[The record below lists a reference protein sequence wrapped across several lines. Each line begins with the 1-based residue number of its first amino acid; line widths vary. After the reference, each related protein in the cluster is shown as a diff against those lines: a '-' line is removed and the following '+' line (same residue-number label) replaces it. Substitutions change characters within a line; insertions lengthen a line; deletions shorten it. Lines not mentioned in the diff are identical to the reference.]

1 MTALVSLDSASG
13 PLAGAQARAAGGTVL
28 EILDGLHQGVSL
40 SLDKAVYRI
49 GNSPDSDLILGDD
62 GIAARHL
69 VLRILPDQVA
79 VEACGGDVSVA
90 TPNGGP
96 QLIHQGHG
104 LKVRLPVELTFGEA
118 RLRLRDTRPA
128 VVPAPVSSGSISSRH
143 WSRYGAAL
151 AAVLLM
157 VLCTLAFAF
166 RSEPAARVPPS
177 AQAKAATIPAVDP
190 TPEQAHAWLEESLR
204 AAGLGFLQARV
215 NGRHI
220 SVTGS
225 YPATLKDRWLGVQQG
240 FDSRFGQHM
249 VLTPDVQA
257 TATVAKPRTRFQA
270 VWFGANPYVI
280 DEHGKRLYPGAT
292 LEDNWVL
299 DSIEGDQ
306 VRLTRGH
313 ERFVFTL

>member
-1 MTALVSLDSASG
+1 MTALVSLDSVAG
-13 PLAGAQARAAGGTVL
+13 PLAGAQPDAPGGTVL

-40 SLDKAVYRI
+40 PLGQAVYRI

-62 GIAARHL
+62 GIAAQHL
-69 VLRILPDQVA
+69 VLRVLPDQVA
-79 VEACGGDVSVA
+79 VEARGGDVSVA
-90 TPNGGP
+90 TLTGVR
-96 QLIHQGHG
+96 QLIAQGHG
-104 LKVRLPVELTFGEA
+104 LKVRLPVELAFGEA

-128 VVPAPVSSGSISSRH
+128 VAPVSSGSITSRH
-143 WSRYGAAL
+143 WSRHCAAL
-151 AAVLLM
+151 VAVLLL

-166 RSEPAARVPPS
+166 RSEPAAPVPPS
-177 AQAKAATIPAVDP
+177 AEAKAATIPAVDA

-240 FDSRFGQHM
+240 FDSRFGQHT

>member
-1 MTALVSLDSASG
+1 MTALVSLDSVAG
-13 PLAGAQARAAGGTVL
+13 PLAGNQVRAPGATVL

-40 SLDKAVYRI
+40 PLDKAVYRV
-49 GNSPDSDLILGDD
+49 GHSPDSDLILGDD
-62 GIAARHL
+62 DIVAQHL
-69 VLRILPDQVA
+69 LLRIFPDQVA
-79 VEACGGDVSVA
+79 VEALGGDVSVA
-90 TPNGGP
+90 SPDGP
-96 QLIHQGHG
+96 RQLIGQGHG
-104 LKVRLPVELTFGEA
+104 LKVRLPVELTVGKA
-118 RLRLRDTRPA
+118 RVRLRDTRPA
-128 VVPAPVSSGSISSRH
+128 VAPAQVSSGSITSRH
-143 WSRYGAAL
+143 WAAL

-166 RSEPAARVPPS
+166 RSEPAASVSSPADTR
-177 AQAKAATIPAVDP
+177 AAALPAAAP
-190 TPEQAHAWLEESLR
+190 TPEQAHAWLEQSLQ
-204 AAGLGFLQARV
+204 AAELGFLQTRV
-215 NGRHI
+215 NGRHV

-225 YPATLKDRWLGVQQG
+225 YPATLKDRWLNVQQG

-249 VLTPDVQA
+249 VLTPDVRA
-257 TATVAKPRTRFQA
+257 TAAVVKPRTRFQA

-292 LEDNWVL
+292 LEDSWVL

>member
-1 MTALVSLDSASG
+1 MTALVSLDSVAG
-13 PLAGAQARAAGGTVL
+13 PLAGNQVRAPGATVL

-40 SLDKAVYRI
+40 PLDKAVYRV
-49 GNSPDSDLILGDD
+49 GHSPDSDLILGDD
-62 GIAARHL
+62 GIAAQHL
-69 VLRILPDQVA
+69 LLRVFPDHVA
-79 VEACGGDVSVA
+79 VEALGGDISLA
-90 TPNGGP
+90 SPDGTR
-96 QLIHQGHG
+96 QLIGQGHG
-104 LKVRLPVELTFGEA
+104 LKVRLPVELTVGEA
-118 RLRLRDTRPA
+118 RMRLRDTRPVA
-128 VVPAPVSSGSISSRH
+128 PAPVSSGPVTSKY
-143 WSRYGAAL
+143 WAAL
-151 AAVLLM
+151 AALLLM

-166 RSEPAARVPPS
+166 RSEPAAPVSSS
-177 AQAKAATIPAVDP
+177 AGARAVTLPVAAP
-190 TPEQAHAWLEESLR
+190 TPEQAHAWLDQALQSAE
-204 AAGLGFLQARV
+204 LGFLQTRV

-225 YPATLKDRWLGVQQG
+225 YPATLKDRWLDVQQG

-249 VLTPDVQA
+249 VLTPDVRA